1 MYDNGCL
8 SLSGLGLRHGN
19 IYIMHQMMQH
29 GADLRLV
36 DLQGK
41 TSLHHAVLGGSM

>member
-1 MYDNGCL
+1 MHDNGC
-8 SLSGLGLRHGN
+8 SLSGLGLRQGN